1 MACILSARNTESY
14 LVSTV
19 MDDITVL
26 SIRKVNTE
34 VSVLKITNGN
44 EANIT
49 TAKANG
55 VAVVLIVDNLSASS
69 SIGEL
74 GIHKNN
80 KHSKMITSVPHLDSI
95 SNGEPPML
103 TRPSITAVVAITS
116 LQHVAVVNLS
126 SKFSTPY
133 IFEF

>member
-1 MACILSARNTESY
+1 
-14 LVSTV
+14 
-19 MDDITVL
+19 MDNITVL

-74 GIHKNN
+74 GIH
-80 KHSKMITSVPHLDSI
+80 T
-95 SNGEPPML
+95 
-103 TRPSITAVVAITS
+103 
-116 LQHVAVVNLS
+116 
-126 SKFSTPY
+126 
-133 IFEF
+133 

>member
-1 MACILSARNTESY
+1 MTLIFKTRNTDTY

-74 GIHKNN
+74 GIHK
-80 KHSKMITSVPHLDSI
+80 SD
-95 SNGEPPML
+95 
-103 TRPSITAVVAITS
+103 
-116 LQHVAVVNLS
+116 
-126 SKFSTPY
+126 
-133 IFEF
+133 